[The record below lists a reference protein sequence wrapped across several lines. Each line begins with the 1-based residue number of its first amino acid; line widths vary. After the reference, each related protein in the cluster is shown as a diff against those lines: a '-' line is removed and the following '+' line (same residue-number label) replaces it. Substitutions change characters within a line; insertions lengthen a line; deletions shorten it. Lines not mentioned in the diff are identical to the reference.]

1 MLFSDSPIRDFDED
15 YLQQEKFVD
24 HLKDILINYNSQE
37 SLVIQLRGEWGSG
50 KSSIL
55 NMLKNSIEN
64 DDKEGL
70 PLVMYFNPWNF
81 STKNEL
87 IKSFFEELS
96 ILFKENIGNEEFSRL
111 NQYFNLLMSSVIS
124 ITPLLGADSFY
135 SIILNFILN
144 ISNWISKWTFTSL
157 TLNSH

>member
-1 MLFSDSPIRDFDED
+1 MLYSDSPIKDFGED

-70 PLVMYFNPWNF
+70 PLVIYFNPWNF

-111 NQYFNLLMSSVIS
+111 NQ
-124 ITPLLGADSFY
+124 
-135 SIILNFILN
+135 
-144 ISNWISKWTFTSL
+144 
-157 TLNSH
+157 